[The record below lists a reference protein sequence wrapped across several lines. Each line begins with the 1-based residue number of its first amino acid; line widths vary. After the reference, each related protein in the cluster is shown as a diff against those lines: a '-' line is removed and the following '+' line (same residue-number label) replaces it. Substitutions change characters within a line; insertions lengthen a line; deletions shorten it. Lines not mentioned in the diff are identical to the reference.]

1 MKKVIID
8 NNEFD
13 YEIGIRILKMKFP
26 ECPPQLVGKIGDIWD
41 SIEPLTFREIATK
54 IVNVEQRRIAIL
66 YLGLERMTEEVNPT
80 LIGKEAIK
88 KESIWINAKGEM
100 ENVPYDDVYEL
111 FEVDGKRLFD
121 GADVPMWRQN
131 RITNVYFVRCKD
143 ASTDRMYHLWVD
155 IGSVANTNGVQTWR
169 NEGWEKHI
177 TPIMAIAWTITT
189 NVKEGGIEKIIRQG
203 DCILVKKKPNAVVGG
218 FRHLTEKEYKTLLVN
233 ES

>member
-13 YEIGIRILKMKFP
+13 YEIGIRVLKMKFP

-41 SIEPLTFREIATK
+41 SIKPLTFKEIATK

-66 YLGLERMTEEVNPT
+66 YLGLEKMTEEVKPT
-80 LIGKEAIK
+80 LIGMNSIK

-121 GADVPMWRQN
+121 GADVPKWRQD

-155 IGSVANTNGVQTWR
+155 INSVANTNGIQTWR
-169 NEGWEKHI
+169 NEGWEKRI
-177 TPIMAIAWTITT
+177 TAIMAIAWTITT
-189 NVKEGGIEKIIRQG
+189 NVKEGSIEKIIRQG
-203 DCILVKKKPNAVVGG
+203 DCILVKKKPNAVVGE